1 MRIWLSPLVSKF
13 VRKRRLREVERKVR
27 DPNRVIYLSDIDLLE
42 EMGSNLLE
50 DAKTRRREQRLQ
62 YFQKMES
69 IASQQH
75 RR

>member
-50 DAKTRRREQRLQ
+50 DARARRREQRLQ
-62 YFQKMES
+62 YFQRMES